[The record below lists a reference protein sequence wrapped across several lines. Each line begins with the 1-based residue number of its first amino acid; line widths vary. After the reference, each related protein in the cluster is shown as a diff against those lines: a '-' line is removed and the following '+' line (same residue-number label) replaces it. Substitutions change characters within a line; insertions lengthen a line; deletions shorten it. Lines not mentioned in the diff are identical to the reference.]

1 MTLAP
6 DGTRLAYSRGRAIRN
21 IFRAPILSERVAT
34 WDDAEQLTFDEAQ
47 NEHFD
52 LSPDGTTLLVSSDRS
67 GNPDLWLVPLGGGP
81 QQITSDPTPDWDP
94 RCSPDGET
102 MAFYSY
108 RSGNRE
114 IWVVSIS

>member
-34 WDDAEQLTFDEAQ
+34 WDDAEQITFDEAQ

-67 GNPDLWLVPLGGGP
+67 GNPDRRCCMNAGNSLIPLILRFCP
-81 QQITSDPTPDWDP
+81 KNVT
-94 RCSPDGET
+94 C
-102 MAFYSY
+102 
-108 RSGNRE
+108 
-114 IWVVSIS
+114 

>member
-67 GNPDLWLVPLGGGP
+67 GNPDLWLVPLRGGR